1 MLNSKWHQFDINF
14 VLAVTFEWMHSLKP
28 WTRCKLRS
36 IYPHWSSMSTFSRL
50 RYKNIA
56 LLQTI
61 SATVIATLHS
71 ATVLLTCP
79 AFLFQVFE
87 LIYQKVKKS
96 ILQLAVMQEHEEP
109 EDKLDM
115 SAWPWPR
122 RSGDNSTKDIKKKK
136 KCNAC
141 IHCSLLHKQY
151 PQWLP
156 DTNSRLPT
164 ILEEKKK
171 PPGGSFPYVGPLV
184 PAQAESK
191 DFTLYIHCVQLH
203 QWLRHN
209 SLHLWHSYKWHSLFQ
224 LRQTSQV
231 HYFLRAH

>member
-1 MLNSKWHQFDINF
+1 
-14 VLAVTFEWMHSLKP
+14 
-28 WTRCKLRS
+28 
-36 IYPHWSSMSTFSRL
+36 MSTFSRL

-115 SAWPWPR
+115 SAWP
-122 RSGDNSTKDIKKKK
+122 
-136 KCNAC
+136 
-141 IHCSLLHKQY
+141 
-151 PQWLP
+151 
-156 DTNSRLPT
+156 
-164 ILEEKKK
+164 
-171 PPGGSFPYVGPLV
+171 
-184 PAQAESK
+184 
-191 DFTLYIHCVQLH
+191 
-203 QWLRHN
+203 
-209 SLHLWHSYKWHSLFQ
+209 
-224 LRQTSQV
+224 
-231 HYFLRAH
+231 